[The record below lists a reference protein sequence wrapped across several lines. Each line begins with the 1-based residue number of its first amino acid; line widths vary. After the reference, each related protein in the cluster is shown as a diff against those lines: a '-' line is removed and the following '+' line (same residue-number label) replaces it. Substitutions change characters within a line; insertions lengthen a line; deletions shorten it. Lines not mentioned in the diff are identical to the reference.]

1 MAEIVNLLQRAAQ
14 QVRRC
19 PEPTLVQ
26 AYRDAARQFCLESRW
41 LRRTIEPVLTEANV
55 VEYELIPGSVYADLE
70 VISVRTVT
78 CNNFQGTPQSQWR
91 IYPSDPTVWDPGL
104 QPGAPQSFAYV
115 PESALQLNPTP
126 DREYE
131 LTVLACMQP
140 TLTTEVI
147 PDDLVRKW
155 DRQLSEGAMAYLYEI
170 PGQAWS
176 NPGAAR
182 AHRVA
187 FQAAINNAKG
197 DEQRAYNMGTVTAR
211 IPRIFGPRW

>member
-1 MAEIVNLLQRAAQ
+1 MAEIVTLLQRVAQ

-41 LRRTIEPVLTEANV
+41 LRRTLDPFLTEANV
-55 VEYELIPGSVYADLE
+55 TRYDLVPGTSDPMLE
-70 VISVRTVT
+70 VISVRTMVAY
-78 CNNFQGTPQSQWR
+78 GGSPLSSWR
-91 IYPSDPTVWDPGL
+91 LGPSDPTLWNPSIAA
-104 QPGAPQSFAYV
+104 GAPQTYAYV
-115 PESALQLNPTP
+115 PEAQVDVFPTP
-126 DREYE
+126 DTEY
-131 LTVLACMQP
+131 
-140 TLTTEVI
+140 TLTTTVCCQPLIDAQEL
-147 PDDLVRKW
+147 PDDLLRKW
-155 DRQLSEGAMAYLYEI
+155 DRQLSDGAMAYLYEI

-182 AHRVA
+182 SHRIA

-211 IPRIFGPRW
+211 IPRLFF